1 MYIIISLYIILNI
14 TLYINIVAV
23 SDRPPILD
31 HFKFIKILI
40 SIVNLYINSFTN
52 ISISLFILYNLYN
65 IF

>member
-1 MYIIISLYIILNI
+1 MYITISLYIILNI

-52 ISISLFILYNLYN
+52 ITISLIILYNLYN

>member
-1 MYIIISLYIILNI
+1 MYITISLYIILNI

-52 ISISLFILYNLYN
+52 ITIYSYILIKRIYLN
-65 IF
+65 